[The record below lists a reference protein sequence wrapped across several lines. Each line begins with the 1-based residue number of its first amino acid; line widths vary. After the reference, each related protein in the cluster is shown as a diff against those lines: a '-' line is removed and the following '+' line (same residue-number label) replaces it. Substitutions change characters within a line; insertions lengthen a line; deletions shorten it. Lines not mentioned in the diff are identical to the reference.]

1 MMKLI
6 SITELVTGSK
16 TPDPGVQNAM
26 LQALYEVVSKAGKN
40 MTESS
45 RSSILGLIDSETG
58 HADGKL
64 FFKWFHVRQWLT
76 SEQTLCL

>member
-1 MMKLI
+1 MKLT

-16 TPDPGVQNAM
+16 TSDPGVQHAM
-26 LQALYEVVSKAGKN
+26 LQALYEVVSKAGTN

-58 HADGKL
+58 HTDGKL
-64 FFKWFHVRQWLT
+64 FFEWFHVGQWLT
-76 SEQTLCL
+76 CEQSLWL